1 MSRYP
6 RRGGGW
12 VAIHEDV
19 TVRVK
24 VERELETSR
33 SELATEIERFKDAL
47 DNMGQGLSMYDA
59 DERLVVYNRHFLEI
73 NKLSEK
79 DITPD
84 TKLRDVVALL
94 LAKRVYDFKLG
105 ERLQHYAEVFN

>member
-33 SELATEIERFKDAL
+33 AELATEIERFKDAL

-84 TKLRDVVALL
+84 TKLRDVSRCCWPSGL
-94 LAKRVYDFKLG
+94 
-105 ERLQHYAEVFN
+105 